1 MFSNVGM
8 PMLVNVSLFGTVKS
22 IFTLSA
28 SVTCNK

>member
-22 IFTLSA
+22 IFYFVGKHDT
-28 SVTCNK
+28 